1 MLDKIISFFSQD
13 MLYGIGFLIIGHA
26 MGWFAGNS
34 QFVWEFWKDKPV
46 LANIIFGIPAGVM
59 FWYGTRYVMQSTPEL
74 WTARFTA
81 AVISYSVFPLM
92 TWFYLGESMF
102 TIKTMLCV
110 CLAFMIL
117 IVQILF

>member
-1 MLDKIISFFSQD
+1 MWEKIIQFFDGS
-13 MLYGIGFLIIGHA
+13 MLLAMTFFCVGHIF
-26 MGWFAGNS
+26 GWYTTNS

-59 FWYGTRYVMQSTPEL
+59 FWYGTRYVMSSTPEL

-81 AVISYSVFPLM
+81 AVISYLTFPLM

-110 CLAFMIL
+110 LLAFMIL
-117 IVQILF
+117 IVQIFF

>member
-1 MLDKIISFFSQD
+1 MWEKVLEFFDGSMLWAMAFFCV
-13 MLYGIGFLIIGHA
+13 GHVL
-26 MGWFAGNS
+26 GWYTTNS

-81 AVISYSVFPLM
+81 AVISYLTFPLM

-110 CLAFMIL
+110 FLACMIL
-117 IVQILF
+117 IVQIFF

>member
-1 MLDKIISFFSQD
+1 MWEKLTEFFNGSMLWAMAFFCV
-13 MLYGIGFLIIGHA
+13 GHIF
-26 MGWFAGNS
+26 GWYTTNS
-34 QFVWEFWKDKPV
+34 QFVWEFWKDKPL
-46 LANIIFGIPAGVM
+46 LANIVFGIPAGMM